1 MGLEENYQE
10 LAIAIIKQAARDWQQ
25 AAKRLRKNSRNKEA
39 ARVKEE
45 TERFFRSE
53 YCYGLGGVDGRAILR
68 KLQEVQ

>member
-1 MGLEENYQE
+1 MKGEK
-10 LAIAIIKQAARDWQQ
+10 AMFKDWQL
-25 AAKRLRKNSRNKEA
+25 AAKRLRKNPRNKEA

>member
-10 LAIAIIKQAARDWQQ
+10 LAIAIIKQAAKDWRE
-25 AAKRLRKNSRNKEA
+25 AEKRLRKNPRNRA
-39 ARVKEE
+39 AAEMKEE

>member
-1 MGLEENYQE
+1 
-10 LAIAIIKQAARDWQQ
+10 
-25 AAKRLRKNSRNKEA
+25 
-39 ARVKEE
+39 VKEE

>member
-10 LAIAIIKQAARDWQQ
+10 LAIAIIKQAAKDWQL
-25 AAKRLRKNSRNKEA
+25 AAKRLRKNPRNKEA

-68 KLQEVQ
+68 KLQEGQ